1 MISLQSAQAALKDVY
16 LGVLSTQLNNE
27 TDPLLSKIKQSSTN
41 VYGRNIIKLVPFGI
55 NGGFCAGDEGDAL
68 PNSAENKYLNFTS
81 TLKNLFG
88 TLEITDKAI
97 RASSTDKGA
106 FINLLDAEM
115 SSLLSSS
122 KFNLAR
128 MLYGDGSGAL
138 DLDVTLDTT
147 NDAITVSHIARYFVG
162 MSVDVYEDT
171 TKILS
176 NARVKDVDHNT
187 NKIYLA
193 SDMSGITV
201 DNSKDY
207 HVYFA
212 GSKGQEITG
221 IDAIF
226 DTSQTLY
233 GLNRATYTSLCPYI
247 HTMGLGETFNEA
259 FMQGAI
265 DQIEMQ
271 SNGHIDMVFAGHDA
285 RLKLVSA
292 LLTYRKN
299 LDFANLKGGI
309 TTLSFNGLPVY
320 NYKFGD
326 DNSMLF
332 VNSDDF
338 TMYQL
343 CDWEWLTNEDGSI
356 LKQKENYAIFTATLV
371 KYADLICA
379 RPYCRKI
386 SLILETG

>member
-55 NGGFCAGDEGDAL
+55 NGGFCASDEGDAL

-97 RASSTDKGA
+97 RASSSDKGA

-115 SSLLSSS
+115 SSLLASS

-147 NDAITVSHIARYFVG
+147 NDTITVSHIARYFVG
-162 MSVDVYEDT
+162 MSVDVYEES

-176 NARVKDVDHNT
+176 NARIKDIDNNT
-187 NKIYLA
+187 NKIYLDA
-193 SDMSGITV
+193 SMASITV
-201 DNSKDY
+201 DNTKDY

-212 GSKGQEITG
+212 NSKDAEITG
-221 IDAIF
+221 VGALF
-226 DTSQTLY
+226 DSNQTLY
-233 GLNRATYTSLCPYI
+233 GLTRANYVSLCPYI
-247 HTMGLGETFNEA
+247 HTMANNETFNEQ
-259 FMQGAI
+259 FMQSAI

-271 SNGHIDMVFAGHDA
+271 SNGHIDMIFAGRDA
-285 RLKLVSA
+285 RLKLVGS
-292 LLTYRKN
+292 LLAYRKN
-299 LDFANLKGGI
+299 IDFANLKGGV
-309 TTLSFNGLPVY
+309 TTLSFNGLPVC

-326 DNSMLF
+326 SDSMLF
-332 VNSDDF
+332 VNTNDF
-338 TMYQL
+338 TMHQL

-371 KYADLICA
+371 KYADLICS
-379 RPYCRKI
+379 RPNGQGIIKGI
-386 SLILETG
+386 Q

>member
-1 MISLQSAQAALKDVY
+1 MISLQSAQAALKDFY

-27 TDPLLSKIKQSSTN
+27 SDPLLSKIKQSSTN

-55 NGGFCAGDEGDAL
+55 NGGFCACDEADAL
-68 PNSAENKYLNFTS
+68 PGSAENKYLNFTS

-106 FINLLDAEM
+106 FVNLLDAEM
-115 SSLLSSS
+115 SSLLASS

-138 DLDVTLDTT
+138 DKDVTLDTT

-162 MSVDVYEDT
+162 MSVDVYEET

-176 NARVKDVDHNT
+176 NVRIKDIDNNT

-193 SDMSGITV
+193 SSMSGITV
-201 DNSKDY
+201 DNTKDY

-212 GSKGQEITG
+212 GAKDAEITG

-226 DTSQTLY
+226 DTNQTLY
-233 GLNRATYTSLCPYI
+233 GLTRTNYACLCPYV
-247 HTMGLGETFNEA
+247 HTMGVGETFNEA

-271 SNGHIDMVFAGHDA
+271 SNGHIDMIFAGRDA
-285 RLKLVSA
+285 RLKLVGA
-292 LLTYRKN
+292 LLAYRKN
-299 LDFANLKGGI
+299 IDFANIKGGV
-309 TTLSFNGLPVY
+309 TTLSFNGLPVC

-326 DNSMLF
+326 SDSMLF
-332 VNSDDF
+332 VNTDDF
-338 TMYQL
+338 TMHQL

-379 RPYCRKI
+379 RPNGQGIIKGI
-386 SLILETG
+386 Q